1 MRASGGLS
9 EAAIR
14 VCLAAAY
21 FVRIEKRYYVLL
33 GNFFSSRLVCG
44 FKVLEKKIKILA
56 LV

>member
-14 VCLAAAY
+14 VCLAATY
-21 FVRIEKRYYVLL
+21 SVRIEKRYYVLL
-33 GNFFSSRLVCG
+33 ERIFSSRLVCG
-44 FKVLEKKIKILA
+44 FKILERKFCLA